1 MGDYVEEFVAFL
13 GWEVDASE
21 LKEFKKQV
29 DGVGDML
36 KTASKV
42 IIGAAGALAT
52 LTAIVNTT
60 TAANMALAKSVGVS
74 SEFLE
79 SMGGVV
85 RPLGFEME
93 NVVDLVEEMNNKI
106 GESIGMG
113 VPISGVADATKI
125 LGLEFKS
132 LKDLAPE
139 DQFIAIL
146 DAAKNL
152 ENQQAAVSAVDI
164 LMGGEANKIL
174 GFLRAQDDGLLELI
188 ERQMKLNLL
197 TDQGRKGAERFNTVF
212 GEFSMIANTAKAE
225 FFGLLGDVLAP
236 LLEKYSDWVVAN
248 NELIGSKISEWA
260 NTLGRSVSWVITQFT
275 WFIGK
280 IGNVVE
286 RLGGLE
292 NTLKLVGITML
303 AVFGAKTVMM
313 INTFIKLMRAAG
325 TEALLMNIKAAL
337 IPATIAAIIV
347 LFALIG
353 EDLYQFFTGGESAL
367 GKIGEKIS
375 NFLHTNVKPA
385 VADFLGMTPEELD
398 MAMVKAVDA
407 IVEFFT
413 VTIPDIIIGFIDW
426 ITEVFFP
433 FVVSIYDFI
442 VNVFSYIIQF
452 FMGWFN
458 LVVSIF
464 SNVGTFIGESIAK
477 IVLFFMDFKQNML
490 DIGIAIADFFI
501 GIVNKFVAMVKSLP
515 AKLISFV
522 KDSVSGISDMIKD
535 IPFVGDLVQTLAT
548 GGGAS
553 GAVSLPR
560 ASGGALAAG
569 ASIRNSSSSITDAS
583 KSNNTFNITQNAG
596 ENGQDFATR
605 VASEV
610 HKMAAGAVKAN
621 KSGIEN

>member
-174 GFLRAQDDGLLELI
+174 GFLRAQDEGLLELI

-501 GIVNKFVAMVKSLP
+501 GIVNKFVAMIKSLP

-548 GGGAS
+548 GGSAS
-553 GAVSLPR
+553 GAVSMPR